1 MNRLAQKIKDARIK
15 SKMTEKELA
24 AKAGVQLSYLL
35 QVESGKK
42 VINEQMAEKILSVM
56 GEEIQFIPDDQPEP
70 EKVKAKT
77 SVPREA
83 VKPITPNAQWESVL
97 AGVIQKYPVTGEVSG
112 KVLDYKEL
120 SIVHKKIDG
129 IHFEKIMFV
138 KVEESDLPG
147 LRIKKGDVISLHMMN
162 TVENDSIYYLE
173 VGGIR
178 RIRMV
183 RMDSNRKLQLLKGIN
198 DASPQIFSPMEVK
211 VIGKCIKVEFFL

>member
-15 SKMTEKELA
+15 AKMSEKELA
-24 AKAGVQLSYLL
+24 TKAGIQLSFLL

-56 GEEIQFIPDDQPEP
+56 GEEIQFITDDQPAP
-70 EKVKAKT
+70 EKSKAKAMP
-77 SVPREA
+77 VRE
-83 VKPITPNAQWESVL
+83 VIKPITPNAQWESVL
-97 AGVIQKYPVTGEVSG
+97 AGVIQKYPVTGESSG
-112 KVLDYKEL
+112 KVLDHKEL

-138 KVEESDLPG
+138 KVEQSDLPG

-162 TVENDSIYYLE
+162 TVENDSVYYLE
-173 VGGIR
+173 VGGVR
-178 RIRMV
+178 QIRMV
-183 RMDSNRKLQLLKGIN
+183 RMDSNRKLQLLTGIN
-198 DASPQIFSPMEVK
+198 DQTPQVFNPVDVK

>member
-1 MNRLAQKIKDARIK
+1 MNRLAQKIKDTRIK

-24 AKAGVQLSYLL
+24 AKAGIQLSYLL

-56 GEEIQFIPDDQPEP
+56 GEEVQFISDNQQEP
-70 EKVKAKT
+70 EKAKPKST
-77 SVPREA
+77 PVRES

-97 AGVIQKYPVTGEVSG
+97 AGVIQKYPVTGESSG
-112 KVLDYKEL
+112 KVLEYKEL

-138 KVEESDLPG
+138 KVEQSDLPQ

-162 TVENDSIYYLE
+162 TVENDSVYYLE
-173 VGGIR
+173 VGGVR
-178 RIRMV
+178 QIRMV
-183 RMDSNRKLQLLKGIN
+183 RMDSSRKLQLLKGIN
-198 DASPQIFSPMEVK
+198 DDSPQIFNPIEVK

>member
-24 AKAGVQLSYLL
+24 TKAGVQLSYLL

-56 GEEIQFIPDDQPEP
+56 GEEIQFISDDQQEP
-70 EKVKAKT
+70 EKPKPKT
-77 SVPREA
+77 SVQREA

-178 RIRMV
+178 QIRMV

>member
-15 SKMTEKELA
+15 AKMTEKELA
-24 AKAGVQLSYLL
+24 TKAGIQLSYLL

-56 GEEIQFIPDDQPEP
+56 GEEIQFITDDQPVP
-70 EKVKAKT
+70 EKTKVKAA
-77 SVPREA
+77 PARE
-83 VKPITPNAQWESVL
+83 VMKPITPNAQWESVL
-97 AGVIQKYPVTGEVSG
+97 AGVIQKYPVTGESSG

-138 KVEESDLPG
+138 KVEQADLPG

-173 VGGIR
+173 IGGVR
-178 RIRMV
+178 QIRMV
-183 RMDSNRKLQLLKGIN
+183 RMDSNRKLQLLTGIN
-198 DASPQIFSPMEVK
+198 DHTPQVVNPVDVK

>member
-15 SKMTEKELA
+15 AKMTEKELA
-24 AKAGVQLSYLL
+24 AKAGIQLSYLL

-56 GEEIQFIPDDQPEP
+56 GEEIQFITEDQPVP
-70 EKVKAKT
+70 EKTKVKVA
-77 SVPREA
+77 PAREA
-83 VKPITPNAQWESVL
+83 MKPITPNAQWESVL
-97 AGVIQKYPVTGEVSG
+97 AGVIQKYPVTGESSG

-138 KVEESDLPG
+138 KVEQADLPG

-178 RIRMV
+178 QIRMV
-183 RMDSNRKLQLLKGIN
+183 RMDSNRKLQLLTGIN
-198 DASPQIFSPMEVK
+198 DHNPQVFNPVDVK

>member
-24 AKAGVQLSYLL
+24 TKAGVQLSYLL

-56 GEEIQFIPDDQPEP
+56 GEEIHFIPDDQLEP
-70 EKVKAKT
+70 EIAKPKA
-77 SVPREA
+77 SASRET
-83 VKPITPNAQWESVL
+83 VKPITPNSQWESVL
-97 AGVIQKYPVTGEVSG
+97 AGVIQKYPITGEVSG
-112 KVLDYKEL
+112 KVLEYKEL

-129 IHFEKIMFV
+129 IHFEKIMFI
-138 KVEESDLPG
+138 KVEQSELSQ

-173 VGGIR
+173 VGGVR
-178 RIRMV
+178 QIRMV
-183 RMDSNRKLQLLKGIN
+183 RMDSSRKLLLLKSMN
-198 DASPQIFSPMEVK
+198 DSTPQIFNPIEVK
-211 VIGKCIKVEFFL
+211 VLGKCIKVEFYL

>member
-15 SKMTEKELA
+15 AKMTEKELA
-24 AKAGVQLSYLL
+24 AKAGIQLSYLL

-56 GEEIQFIPDDQPEP
+56 GEEIQFITDDQPVP
-70 EKVKAKT
+70 EKTNVKVA
-77 SVPREA
+77 PAREA
-83 VKPITPNAQWESVL
+83 IKPITPNAQWESVL
-97 AGVIQKYPVTGEVSG
+97 AGVIQKYPVTGESSG

-138 KVEESDLPG
+138 KVEHSELPG

-162 TVENDSIYYLE
+162 TVENDSVYYLE
-173 VGGIR
+173 VGGVKQIR
-178 RIRMV
+178 LV
-183 RMDSNRKLQLLKGIN
+183 RMDSSRKLQLMKGMN
-198 DASPQIFSPMEVK
+198 DASPQIINPLEVK